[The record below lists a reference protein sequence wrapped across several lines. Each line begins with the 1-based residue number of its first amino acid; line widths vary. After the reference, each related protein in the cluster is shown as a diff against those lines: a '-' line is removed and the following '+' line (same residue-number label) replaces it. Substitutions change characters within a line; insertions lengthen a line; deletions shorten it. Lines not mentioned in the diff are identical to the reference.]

1 MKKVEGEKALSYVNQ
16 GAKSSQFKFNAS
28 CDWHA
33 NHIANGNR
41 DFKVGDYYDSLNCRI
56 RID

>member
-1 MKKVEGEKALSYVNQ
+1 MKKVEGEKALVNQ

-41 DFKVGDYYDSLNCRI
+41 DFKVGDYFDSLNCRI
-56 RID
+56 RIA